1 MKEIEVPKEENKT
14 LDGMQ
19 KVMYTKDSQGDF
31 ITENYGSNIEE
42 FATKTAVDEYELLKE
57 EALLDIKNG
66 VSSPICFFMYEN
78 RMDLPTLASMVGM
91 FAFRVKR
98 HLKMKHFKKLN
109 EKLLQKY
116 ADTFNISIDELR
128 NFKYGK

>member
-1 MKEIEVPKEENKT
+1 MKQINIPNEENST
-14 LDGMQ
+14 LDGHQ
-19 KVMYTKDSQGDF
+19 KVMYAPNENGKFQTF
-31 ITENYGSNIEE
+31 NYGSNIEE

-98 HLKMKHFKKLN
+98 HLQMKHFKKLN

-128 NFKYGK
+128 NFKHGK

>member
-1 MKEIEVPKEENKT
+1 MKEIEVPKEENST
-14 LDGMQ
+14 LGGIQ
-19 KVMYTKDSQGDF
+19 KVMYTKDSNGDF
-31 ITENYGSNIEE
+31 VRENYGSNIEE

-57 EALLDIKNG
+57 EALENISKG

-78 RMDLPTLASMVGM
+78 RMDLATLSSMVGM

-98 HLKMKHFKKLN
+98 HLQMKHFKKLN

-116 ADTFNISIDELR
+116 AEVFNISIDELR